1 MRLAN
6 AAGRL
11 APQVDLNPFAGLE
24 RDQAVRFVKFIVAE
38 IVAEID
44 SEETSIGAR
53 ETRDLT
59 AREFAVLLL
68 AMLRGN

>member
-1 MRLAN
+1 VRL
-6 AAGRL
+6 
-11 APQVDLNPFAGLE
+11 
-24 RDQAVRFVKFIVAE
+24 VKFIVAE

-44 SEETSIGAR
+44 SDETSIGAR

-68 AMLRGN
+68 PMLRGN